1 MLILNIVI
9 AGVVGTALM
18 STVMTF
24 IHRSGWANADM
35 IRALGSLVTKS
46 YDTALFPGLVIH
58 VAAGTVFAFPYVL
71 FLRTL
76 EEMPGPA
83 VAGAGAA
90 MGLLHG
96 AATAFVLLA
105 LVADNHPVERF
116 RRVGPEVAAAHVVG
130 HVAYGLGVGL
140 MCVALLR

>member
-1 MLILNIVI
+1 
-9 AGVVGTALM
+9 M

-35 IRALGSLVTKS
+35 IRALGSLATRS
-46 YDTALFPGLVIH
+46 YDNALFPGLLIH
-58 VAAGTVFAFPYVL
+58 FAAGVVFAFPYVL

-76 EEMPGPA
+76 GEMPGAA
-83 VAGAGAA
+83 VVGGAAA
-90 MGLLHG
+90 MGLFHG
-96 AATAFVLLA
+96 VAMAFVLLA

-116 RRVGPEVAAAHVVG
+116 RKVGPEVAAAHVVG